1 MIRLFLLATGVL
13 SIVIALLINRAP
25 PDDASGSVTRT
36 DTGDVLQMRDVA
48 QGPGPFARK
57 AVQAPGDALSLDAMT
72 RAIVMEYRRPV
83 TGDRLRQVAT
93 TTGGDEDG
101 MRSLTQGVLA
111 GLGAAQGKPVVT
123 QQAEVPLTLDALIV
137 KAMGEGQ
144 SDAYVDA
151 LLNEAV
157 GSGAVDVPA
166 AIVTSSGE
174 VDTATLL
181 ESLVNRSG
189 VKTAPAPA
197 PAPKRIP
204 AKVPTQPAAELAQV
218 AAPVLPNIAP
228 PANDVLIY
236 TVQPGDSLA
245 GIALR
250 HYGTTTAYEI
260 IYQANREKLPSP
272 SAVRPGMT
280 LRIPGI

>member
-1 MIRLFLLATGVL
+1 MIRLFLLAAGAL
-13 SIVIALLINRAP
+13 SIVIALLINRMP
-25 PDDASGSVTRT
+25 SDDANSAVTRT

-48 QGPGPFARK
+48 PGAAPFSRT
-57 AVQAPGDALSLDAMT
+57 AVQAPGDELSLDAMT

-83 TGDRLRQVAT
+83 TGDRLRQVAI
-93 TTGGDEDG
+93 TTGGDQDG

-123 QQAEVPLTLDALIV
+123 QEAEAPLTLDALIV

-144 SDAYVDA
+144 SDSYVDA

-157 GSGAVDVPA
+157 GSGAVVVPE
-166 AIVTSSGE
+166 AIVTSSGD
-174 VDTATLL
+174 VDTTTLL
-181 ESLVNRSG
+181 ESLVNRSE
-189 VKTAPAPA
+189 VKPAPA
-197 PAPKRIP
+197 PAPKRI
-204 AKVPTQPAAELAQV
+204 AARVQAPT
-218 AAPVLPNIAP
+218 AAPTTQAATSTLANVAP